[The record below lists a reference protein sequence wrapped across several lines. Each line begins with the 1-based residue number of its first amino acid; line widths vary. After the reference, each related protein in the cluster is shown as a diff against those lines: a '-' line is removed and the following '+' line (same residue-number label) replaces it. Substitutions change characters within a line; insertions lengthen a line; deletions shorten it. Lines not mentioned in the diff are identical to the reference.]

1 MLRAPLR
8 DTNATRDVNDDARAS
23 GMKQTILMTNGD
35 ARSEARRRVS
45 FKNVGDE
52 GVHAKVTVVG
62 ACDVMFLCVS
72 LCVCVCETR
81 VLVLTCACVMGDRD
95 DAVGAVTRSAS
106 GGGGGGGSRGETGG
120 DVCASREPTR
130 TITNETRHWASG
142 ERSTVYDQGVYS
154 RDYEAEEFERYGC
167 VEWFGVWGWGVRGA
181 IRAGERRAH
190 RRGGG

>member
-72 LCVCVCETR
+72 LCVCLR
-81 VLVLTCACVMGDRD
+81 NAR
-95 DAVGAVTRSAS
+95 AGA
-106 GGGGGGGSRGETGG
+106 
-120 DVCASREPTR
+120 DVC
-130 TITNETRHWASG
+130 
-142 ERSTVYDQGVYS
+142 VC
-154 RDYEAEEFERYGC
+154 YG
-167 VEWFGVWGWGVRGA
+167 
-181 IRAGERRAH
+181 
-190 RRGGG
+190 